1 MATFKIA
8 YTADLFIYVKS
19 DSAEEAIDIAT
30 KTPISEWSAK
40 CTPLIIQQ
48 LDKEVN

>member
-19 DSAEEAIDIAT
+19 DSVEEALEIAT
-30 KTPISEWSAK
+30 QTPIGEWSAK
-40 CTPLIIQQ
+40 CTPLIVQQ